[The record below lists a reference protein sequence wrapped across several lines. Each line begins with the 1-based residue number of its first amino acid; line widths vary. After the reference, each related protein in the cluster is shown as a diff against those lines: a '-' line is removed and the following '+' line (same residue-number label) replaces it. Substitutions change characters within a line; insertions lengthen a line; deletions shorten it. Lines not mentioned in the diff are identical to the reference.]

1 MCGKQLKHYP
11 AFCRNG
17 ITIAVQSFVFVMANG
32 ENHYIAYLE
41 DMCEDKRDQ
50 KKVKLQFLMVPW
62 PKMRMDMTISRYE
75 DHHGDDNGSKEDM
88 KELEIPNESLKA
100 IKMMEVTPCDRIM
113 SMNQEM
119 KVVGSELKSEPLL
132 PVDEFCAYVRPY
144 LVVAEGLH
152 PRHMHVFSCG
162 RSL

>member
-32 ENHYIAYLE
+32 ENDYIAYLE
-41 DMCEDKRDQ
+41 DMYEDKRECVDGLATILTREHYE
-50 KKVKLQFLMVPW
+50 KCLAAIPHGFLA
-62 PKMRMDMTISRYE
+62 KDE
-75 DHHGDDNGSKEDM
+75 DGYDN
-88 KELEIPNESLKA
+88 LE
-100 IKMMEVTPCDRIM
+100 PCNQIM

-119 KVVGSELKSEPLL
+119 KVVGSELESEPLL
-132 PVDEFCAYVRPY
+132 PVDEFRAYVRPY